1 MSNNT
6 SYPYS
11 SGANAMNYGWNS
23 AAYNGVAT
31 LPRQEVVT
39 VNGRQGAQLYQIG
52 VNSSAFLLD
61 VSGKILWLVTTDG
74 AGYKTVQP
82 YDITPH
88 QDPPSPEFEA
98 LATRMSRLEDMIN
111 GLCNATERATS
122 GDTANTTTIKSGT
135 DSTGNKSTAT
145 DYTKQF

>member
-82 YDITPH
+82 YDILPH

-98 LATRMSRLEDMIN
+98 LATRMSKLEDLIN
-111 GLCNATERATS
+111 GLYNTAGATN
-122 GDTANTTTIKSGT
+122 GDTANTATVKSSADAGKQPSV
-135 DSTGNKSTAT
+135 DF
-145 DYTKQF
+145 TKQF

>member
-82 YDITPH
+82 YDINPH
-88 QDPPSPEFEA
+88 QDPPSPEYEA
-98 LATRMSRLEDMIN
+98 LATRMSKLEDMIN
-111 GLCNATERATS
+111 GLCKSAGATI
-122 GDTANTTTIKSGT
+122 GDTANTATVKSGADT
-135 DSTGNKSTAT
+135 DKQSTV
-145 DYTKQF
+145 DFTKQF